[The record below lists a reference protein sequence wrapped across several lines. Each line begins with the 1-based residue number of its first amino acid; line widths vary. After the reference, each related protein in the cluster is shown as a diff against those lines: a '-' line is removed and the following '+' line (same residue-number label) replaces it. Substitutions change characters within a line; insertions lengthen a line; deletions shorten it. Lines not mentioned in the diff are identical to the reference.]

1 MLVAVTVLVPSL
13 LLNNTFSPFSIKF
26 FPLTLKTNLPPTLP
40 IFGVTLNKLNGTF
53 LPPFLPVV
61 PIGCVDS
68 VASESETGPPSVAGV
83 VLVVVSG
90 ISINVKRPGKTLHCE
105 TVSIID
111 LVNWKRKKSREALT
125 IQDFCGPRFLGT
137 CV

>member
-68 VASESETGPPSVAGV
+68 VAGESETGPPSVAGV

-90 ISINVKRPGKTLHCE
+90 ISINVKRPGGKICTASKLE
-105 TVSIID
+105 T
-111 LVNWKRKKSREALT
+111 NKKKKSTFPANL
-125 IQDFCGPRFLGT
+125 
-137 CV
+137 